1 MSDGW
6 WVETK
11 EFSQR
16 RGISHSTPLLQQDSR
31 TVGFSSEGHWINLI
45 LGTSLGYLFGEDFI
59 MINVFSSSHALAF
72 EGPAQLLHPLLRMG
86 DDLRMKKWSLINVGS
101 WSEGAKSLTPEK
113 ISTLHLTWGRLLP
126 LLVFS
131 ASDIFFFLVTHLHKK
146 MQFLFCEE
154 SNNLK
159 FNQSYIKKDII
170 TFMLQVKYH
179 WIN

>member
-1 MSDGW
+1 MSRDRG
-6 WVETK
+6 VFAKKRNQPQYTIASK
-11 EFSQR
+11 RLKGSLDSHPRAIEFDTRHLIRISLW
-16 RGISHSTPLLQQDSR
+16 RGFYYD
-31 TVGFSSEGHWINLI
+31 
-45 LGTSLGYLFGEDFI
+45 
-59 MINVFSSSHALAF
+59 NVFSSSHALVF

-131 ASDIFFFLVTHLHKK
+131 ASDIFFFLVTPLHKK
-146 MQFLFCEE
+146 MQFLFCKE

-159 FNQSYIKKDII
+159 FDQSYIKKDII

-179 WIN
+179 